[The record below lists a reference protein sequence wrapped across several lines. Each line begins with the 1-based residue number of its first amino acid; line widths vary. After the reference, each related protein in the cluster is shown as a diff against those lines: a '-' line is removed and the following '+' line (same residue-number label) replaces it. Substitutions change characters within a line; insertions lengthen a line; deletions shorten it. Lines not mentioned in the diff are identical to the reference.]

1 VYALIPEGDNLYRGA
16 RGGEG
21 RGVLIGHRYWRRK
34 KMSSKLVNIPKLEV
48 VRSDELGSWRRFLTR
63 FDIALINVDFKVKIA
78 LDADGEITQEA
89 RDAADA
95 QESRKKA
102 AALLTAMGEEGMS
115 IFETFDINTAHLTYE
130 GVVEAFQGYFGAR
143 ENLIILRHRFLTIK
157 QKEGESIT
165 EFERRVRVAA
175 AGCAL
180 QGLREAMIVQVVI
193 MGMLDVKLRNELLV
207 TMDLDLTRLTQI
219 CNRYDSADR
228 TTVVLE
234 GERRELD
241 VVRGGGSSPRGE
253 RCFACGERG
262 HFARDC
268 KAQMKKPQVAAPSAK
283 RGKCF
288 SCGEEGHFARD
299 CGRKDT
305 GRKPVTCFKRGQEGQ
320 LYRGQP
326 RAMGHSLIKVTLD
339 DFLEYLAT

>member
-1 VYALIPEGDNLYRGA
+1 
-16 RGGEG
+16 
-21 RGVLIGHRYWRRK
+21 
-34 KMSSKLVNIPKLEV
+34 MSSKLVNIPKLEV

-63 FDIALINVDFKVKIA
+63 FDIALINVDFKVKVA
-78 LDADGEITQEA
+78 LNVDGEVTEEA
-89 RDAADA
+89 TLAAA
-95 QESRKKA
+95 ALENRKKA
-102 AALLTAMGEEGMS
+102 AALLTAMGEEGMA
-115 IFETFDINTAHLTYE
+115 IFETFDIVTANMTYE
-130 GVVEAFQGYFGAR
+130 GVIEAFQGYFGAR
-143 ENLIILRHRFLTIK
+143 ENSIILRHRFLTIK

-180 QGLREAMIVQVVI
+180 GGLREDMIVQVVI

-241 VVRGGGSSPRGE
+241 LVRGGGSSQGGE

-268 KAQMKKPQVAAPSAK
+268 KTQTKKPQVAAK

-299 CGRKDT
+299 CGKKDAARKQI
-305 GRKPVTCFKRGQEGQ
+305 KCFKCGQEGHIAKFCKAPPKAGAVIQ
-320 LYRGQP
+320 GAAKNNGEDEGSIGQVGEGEP
-326 RAMGHSLIKVTLD
+326 L
-339 DFLEYLAT
+339 